1 MLLLDWIFVLF
12 EVLFDLL
19 FDVGLYEIW
28 ELYIFGN
35 MLVIIYIVRRL
46 ELVISEVKIEWFFC
60 SIWVWIV
67 EF

>member
-1 MLLLDWIFVLF
+1 MLLFVLF
-12 EVLFDLL
+12 EVLVDLL

-46 ELVISEVKIEWFFC
+46 ELVINEVKIEWFFC
-60 SIWVWIV
+60 SILV
-67 EF
+67 